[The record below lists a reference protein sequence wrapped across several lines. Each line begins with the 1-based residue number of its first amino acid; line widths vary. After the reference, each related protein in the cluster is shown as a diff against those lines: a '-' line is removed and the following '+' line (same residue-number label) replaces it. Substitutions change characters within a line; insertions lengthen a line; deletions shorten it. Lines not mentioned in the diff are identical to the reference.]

1 MVAENGG
8 VPLARYDTLLVHHL
22 LCGGGRNA
30 AVIAVKPQSPH
41 RDELQIMYSVAAY
54 GTFEPKHHICSPR
67 NGATIADAISL
78 SINLY
83 LNKKMVA
90 CLWHVE

>member
-30 AVIAVKPQSPH
+30 AVIEVKPQSPH

-67 NGATIADAISL
+67 NGATIADVINISPL
-78 SINLY
+78 IYTSTR
-83 LNKKMVA
+83 KWWRA
-90 CLWHVE
+90 SGT